1 MNTHL
6 RHKQRTQAT
15 AKGQDMNEE
24 EARLRKRILHT
35 NPSITK
41 AHIQKRSLSSA
52 FTKKMY

>member
-1 MNTHL
+1 MYTHL